1 MRRLRKLL
9 KWIGVAALV
18 LVVLAAMPVL
28 YIETQCV
35 RPKRTDL
42 VAYEPIVG
50 REHQRRF
57 VDTFLTYPE
66 WSIVHAYDDFAAVAK
81 SEGETAYRYV
91 RAVRDYWR
99 GLCTIYG
106 EASAH
111 GDIAPDMRAMLH
123 IIGLSFS
130 AEMLVKGNWENTVG
144 LASTVLSTESDAV
157 EDIHARKVADDY
169 AKFLVQTPWYEF
181 PFGKALRELWALD
194 FKWHNPVRSIERRIA
209 LTMEWGGKSLYAR
222 GMAALAG
229 LAPAD
234 LKIRS
239 VVTGLSDKDLADEPS
254 IQLVRRLGD
263 GSAIIETPR
272 YRAFTSIL
280 YDLARAGGDFVE
292 IGGHQR
298 VLVTV
303 LVKDGLGPL
312 TGRSIVYRQASQ
324 GYEGSVRFVLLVD
337 VKDVAELVR
346 MTHPDPTAVFEHLYD
361 F

>member
-9 KWIGVAALV
+9 KWTGVAALV

-28 YIETQCV
+28 YVETQCV
-35 RPKRTDL
+35 RLKRTDL

-66 WSIVHAYDDFAAVAK
+66 WSIVHAYEDFAAVAK
-81 SEGETAYRYV
+81 SEGETAFRYV

-144 LASTVLSTESDAV
+144 LVSTVLSTESDAV

-169 AKFLVQTPWYEF
+169 AKFLVQTPWYEY

-194 FKWHNPVRSIERRIA
+194 FKWNNPVRSIERRIA

-229 LAPAD
+229 LAPAE

-239 VVTGLSDKDLADEPS
+239 VVTGLVDELAAETS
-254 IQLVRRLGD
+254 VRIIERRPD
-263 GSAIIETPR
+263 GNITIETPR
-272 YRAFTSIL
+272 YRAFTEL
-280 YDLARAGGDFVE
+280 LERLAAKGFTFIE
-292 IGGHQR
+292 IGGNR
-298 VLVTV
+298 EIFVTV
-303 LVKDGLGPL
+303 VADRREDASSTSARQIIQTVRQSDGWL
-312 TGRSIVYRQASQ
+312 RY
-324 GYEGSVRFVLLVD
+324 GYLLPVTEL
-337 VKDVAELVR
+337 AELMRKYQPTEVR
-346 MTHPDPTAVFEHLYD
+346 ALFEHAYD